1 LPERVQFV
9 VISEGAHEVN
19 IEFTR
24 VAPVLHGILGNVW
37 KCPES
42 QGFRRQRFATRFGK
56 KKPASQQA
64 NVLILLGKE
73 LVAGV
78 GFLPLRTPVSAF
90 VPIPG

>member
-1 LPERVQFV
+1 MQFV
-9 VISEGAHEVN
+9 VISEGAYKVN

-24 VAPVLHGILGNVW
+24 VAPVLHRILGNVW
-37 KCPES
+37 KCPEI
-42 QGFRRQRFATRFGK
+42 QGFRWQRFATRFGK
-56 KKPASQQA
+56 KKPASQRD

-78 GFLPLRTPVSAF
+78 EFLPLRTPVLAF